1 MQYAGFNPWGKVFSA
16 GQKIA
21 QPAQKTT
28 APPDEFPLTKNK
40 KTTKKTPC
48 HKPFGQHFWV
58 GNTRFVS
65 GMALHL
71 LNNYCG
77 CG

>member
-48 HKPFGQHFWV
+48 HKPFGQH
-58 GNTRFVS
+58 S
-65 GMALHL
+65 GFAIPGLFPEWH
-71 LNNYCG
+71 CT
-77 CG
+77 C